1 MSAVWLA
8 FLSPRML
15 PQKRAQLVRLAAV
28 LRTVSPAAHVQ
39 AAPVYLGGLVA
50 AWPLQTPTCS
60 SWKSN
65 VTLAA
70 KQTATPC
77 LFDLQMLGRSSW

>member
-1 MSAVWLA
+1 MSAVWQAYLFCRA
-8 FLSPRML
+8 CCHR
-15 PQKRAQLVRLAAV
+15 KRTQLVRLTAV

-50 AWPLQTPTCS
+50 ALPLQTPTCS

-65 VTLAA
+65 ITLAA

-77 LFDLQMLGRSSW
+77 